1 MGILIP
7 MGREKPKMM
16 IYFSRGQLGPIRPL
30 INLLL
35 INLIHSM
42 NLFFS
47 KISNLLPQMITLMMM
62 WKRIRKMLT
71 NHLTQM
77 KMLNRITII
86 RMKTAKIPS
95 LATPAGSVI
104 LAVHSAINAVG
115 IIVAVVVAEEE
126 INADLRVVAILP
138 VLGKALAI
146 RVEVA
151 ENRCEVTPEV
161 EGFWVIPNL

>member
-1 MGILIP
+1 

-16 IYFSRGQLGPIRPL
+16 IYFSRGQLGPIHPL

-47 KISNLLPQMITLMMM
+47 KISNLLPQMITLMMI

>member
-1 MGILIP
+1 
-7 MGREKPKMM
+7 MM

-62 WKRIRKMLT
+62 WKRIHKMWKRIRKMLT

-77 KMLNRITII
+77 RMLNRMTII

-95 LATPAGSVI
+95 LATPAGSVN

-115 IIVAVVVAEEE
+115 IIVAAVVVEEE

-138 VLGKALAI
+138 VLGKALAT